1 MIKNKGGRPRT
12 FDEDTALD
20 AAVEV
25 FWRHGYEGTSLPA
38 LTGAMGMNR
47 PSLYGTFGDKHR
59 LFLRAL
65 DRYRDGIGS
74 EPLEAFE
81 REEDPKAAVRAFLRK
96 SVENNTR
103 PNGAPGC
110 LIACC
115 AATSVQD
122 LAGVGERLTAVFS
135 ETEAR
140 LTVRFEAMA
149 AAGVLLGD
157 PPPSIRARRLVD
169 MMNAQAVRARAGTT
183 RQALLDDLMSARHL
197 FSRDFGLTARSGASV
212 FVGGSI
218 PFC

>member
-1 MIKNKGGRPRT
+1 MIKNRGGRPRT

-38 LTGAMGMNR
+38 LTEAMGMNR
-47 PSLYGTFGDKHR
+47 PSLYGAFGDKHR

-74 EPLEAFE
+74 KPLEAFE
-81 REEDPKAAVRAFLRK
+81 REENPKAAVQAFLRT

-103 PNGAPGC
+103 PDAAPGC

-122 LAGVGERLTAVFS
+122 LDGVGERLAAVFS
-135 ETEAR
+135 ETEAK
-140 LTVRFEAMA
+140 LTARFETMVAK
-149 AAGVLLGD
+149 GSLKER

-169 MMNAQAVRARAGTT
+169 MMNAQAIRARAGTT
-183 RQALLDDLMSARHL
+183 RQALLDDLDERA
-197 FSRDFGLTARSGASV
+197 ASV
-212 FVGGSI
+212 LA
-218 PFC
+218 